1 MLIALDVKCVEATRS
16 ISGVE
21 ALIEK
26 EGVCDMKQSRT
37 VAIVL
42 GALLTVSAAAFA
54 AGSQTPATAAKSS
67 AAKKAPAAAAA
78 PASHA
83 MMGVVKSIDDT
94 KLVTTKAAGKGPET
108 TFVLNASTQKE
119 GAIAVGSMVDVRYT
133 TEGKQKVAT
142 AVSLHSA
149 KPAKK

>member
-1 MLIALDVKCVEATRS
+1 
-16 ISGVE
+16 
-21 ALIEK
+21 
-26 EGVCDMKQSRT
+26 MKQSRT

-54 AGSQTPATAAKSS
+54 SVGSQTPAS
-67 AAKKAPAAAAA
+67 AAKTTSAKKAAPAAAA
-78 PASHA
+78 PASHST
-83 MMGVVKSIDDT
+83 MGVVKSIDDT
-94 KLVTTKAAGKGPET
+94 KLVTTKSAGKGPET

-119 GAIAVGSMVDVRYT
+119 GAIAVGSTVDVRYT

-142 AVSLHSA
+142 AVSLHAA